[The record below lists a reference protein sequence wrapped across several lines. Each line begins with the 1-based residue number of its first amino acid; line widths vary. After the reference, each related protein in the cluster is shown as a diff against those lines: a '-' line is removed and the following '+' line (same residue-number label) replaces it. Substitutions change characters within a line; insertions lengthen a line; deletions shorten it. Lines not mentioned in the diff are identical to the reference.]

1 MQTRTDHAAP
11 RAGRRGPPPTLGAM
25 EIGRHA
31 LEAFSSRL
39 LELDRRPARTSPSRL
54 MVDGLAGLR
63 ALVPFDAAW
72 WGECSG
78 GIDGLAPRNWLSGR
92 INLSP
97 DFAREWN
104 RIGAT
109 DRFARESMERLDTV
123 VQQVGYADPVPA
135 VEAFS
140 RRHDLYHIMA
150 ITRALPGSG
159 LLHFISL
166 YRHRASAPFEPAH
179 QVLFE
184 QFSAHLVQRWSARV
198 TALIGDG
205 AASAG
210 DGHALLDGAG
220 EFVYLG
226 ARVALALRDRFPNWD
241 GTQLPAELAAG
252 LRRTPGTLKLGPRRL
267 ELQPCGELLMLSLV
281 SQRRTP
287 VLPPREMSVALLYA
301 AGRSHKQIA
310 RDTGLSP
317 STVRTYL
324 RDAYLHL
331 GVSDKV
337 ALGRMLAGQRVRGT
351 GA

>member
-1 MQTRTDHAAP
+1 
-11 RAGRRGPPPTLGAM
+11 
-25 EIGRHA
+25 
-31 LEAFSSRL
+31 
-39 LELDRRPARTSPSRL
+39 
-54 MVDGLAGLR
+54 
-63 ALVPFDAAW
+63 
-72 WGECSG
+72 
-78 GIDGLAPRNWLSGR
+78 
-92 INLSP
+92 
-97 DFAREWN
+97 
-104 RIGAT
+104 
-109 DRFARESMERLDTV
+109 V

-140 RRHDLYHIMA
+140 RRHDLYHIIA

-179 QVLFE
+179 HVLFE

-198 TALIGDG
+198 TALIGG
-205 AASAG
+205 SSAG
-210 DGHALLDGAG
+210 EEHALLDAAG

-226 ARVALALRDRFPNWD
+226 ARVALALRDRFPHWD

-252 LRRTPGTLKLGPRRL
+252 LQRIPGTLKLGARRL
-267 ELQPCGELLMLSLV
+267 ELQPCGELQMLSLV
-281 SQRRTP
+281 SRRRAP
-287 VLPPREMSVALLYA
+287 VLPPRELSVALLYA

-337 ALGRMLAGQRVRGT
+337 ALGRALAGPGARG